1 MKFLLVKLV
10 ELMIVVAII
19 GSISVVGLDM
29 YQDVSGGAKSNA
41 AKANHNNVV
50 QYITLEL
57 MRCELTKT
65 VMEGHLICSEKTIN
79 SVKKATIKAL
89 QHIKNPYG
97 KGANDPNNMSVTD
110 GGTFTKDYDLGYVRL
125 HGLEDN
131 DQTVKLIVGTCYDIK
146 CYTSDTENNYT
157 VSHIDINAEIDADEL
172 QAKLKTLTQGDLS
185 KKIEEVQKDNL
196 TKKLLNLQKKFIKLP
211 KELLNLSKQLLPE

>member
-19 GSISVVGLDM
+19 GSIGVLGLNM
-29 YQDVSGGAKSNA
+29 YQDVSGGAKNNA
-41 AKANHNNVV
+41 TKANHNSVV

-57 MRCELTKT
+57 MRCEITTT
-65 VMEGHLICSEKTIN
+65 VMDGNLTCSGKTIN
-79 SVKKATIKAL
+79 SVKEATLKAL
-89 QHIKNPYG
+89 QHLKNPFG
-97 KGANDPNNMSVTD
+97 KGVNDTNDTLITN

-125 HGLEDN
+125 HGLDDN
-131 DQTVKLIVGTCYDIK
+131 DQTIKLLVGTCYDIK

-157 VSHIDINAEIDADEL
+157 VSYIDINANIDADEL
-172 QAKLKTLTQGDLS
+172 QAKIKTLTQGDVS
-185 KKIEEVQKDNL
+185 KKIEEVQKDSL

-211 KELLNLSKQLLPE
+211 KEFLNLSKQLLPE

>member
-1 MKFLLVKLV
+1 MKYLLVKLV

-19 GSISVVGLDM
+19 GSLSVVGLDM

-41 AKANHNNVV
+41 AKANHNSVV

-57 MRCELTKT
+57 MRCEVTKT

-79 SVKKATIKAL
+79 SVKKAAIKAL
-89 QHIKNPYG
+89 HHFKNPYG
-97 KGANDPNNMSVTD
+97 KGANDPNDTSVTD

-125 HGLEDN
+125 HGLDDN

-157 VSHIDINAEIDADEL
+157 VSYIDINAKIDADEL

-185 KKIEEVQKDNL
+185 KKIEEVQKDSL

>member
-1 MKFLLVKLV
+1 
-10 ELMIVVAII
+10 
-19 GSISVVGLDM
+19 
-29 YQDVSGGAKSNA
+29 
-41 AKANHNNVV
+41 
-50 QYITLEL
+50 
-57 MRCELTKT
+57 MRCEVTTT
-65 VMEGHLICSEKTIN
+65 VMDGHLTCSGKTIN
-79 SVKKATIKAL
+79 SVKEATLKAL
-89 QHIKNPYG
+89 QHLKNPYG
-97 KGANDPNNMSVTD
+97 KGTNAPNDTLITN

-125 HGLEDN
+125 HELEDN

-146 CYTSDTENNYT
+146 CYTSDTENNNT
-157 VSHIDINAEIDADEL
+157 VSYIDINAKIDVDEL